1 MTLVSE
7 GLRNQEHSGAK
18 LQTSCLQG
26 EHSEKPTLSC
36 DKKRSQFQSAVQCS
50 VWCEKLTAEGTP
62 GEGVM
67 GMLSLQS
74 FCQTTLL

>member
-36 DKKRSQFQSAVQCS
+36 DKKRSPFQSAVQCS

-74 FCQTTLL
+74 CQTTLL